1 MLCTMIEVNQSEV
14 SRVCEA
20 LEAEWNDMLCCSV
33 SRFMTRTVP
42 LIFRDMEGHLC
53 VVQHGEPGAV
63 AFFDTLHS
71 LKEYVMCHSNCKAD
85 EQVSLYSCYCA
96 SFSKEE
102 LEAEHFVLPTPSYFP
117 LAFGLKEEGG
127 RFYVEIG
134 EIISYRD
141 VEDICN
147 LMTKIA
153 GLSWV
158 DAYKSVCAVYGGT
171 SPFDPGALWRNPEE
185 PTKLLTTEEAGIC
198 RIPEGRFC

>member
-1 MLCTMIEVNQSEV
+1 MLCTSIEVNNAEV
-14 SRVCEA
+14 SRVREA
-20 LEAEWNDMLCCSV
+20 LETEWNDTLCCSV

-42 LIFRDMEGHLC
+42 LIFRDTEGHLC
-53 VVQHGEPGAV
+53 VFQHGEPGAV
-63 AFFDTLHS
+63 AFFDSLHS
-71 LKEYVMCHSNCKAD
+71 LKEYVMSHSNCRAD
-85 EQVSLYSCYCA
+85 EQISLYSCYNA

-102 LEAEHFVLPTPSYFP
+102 LKAENFITPTPSYFP
-117 LAFGLKEEGG
+117 LAFGVKEECGK
-127 RFYVEIG
+127 FYVEIG

-141 VEDICN
+141 VEELCH
-147 LMTKIA
+147 LMVKIA

-185 PTKLLTTEEAGIC
+185 PTRLLTTEEAGIC